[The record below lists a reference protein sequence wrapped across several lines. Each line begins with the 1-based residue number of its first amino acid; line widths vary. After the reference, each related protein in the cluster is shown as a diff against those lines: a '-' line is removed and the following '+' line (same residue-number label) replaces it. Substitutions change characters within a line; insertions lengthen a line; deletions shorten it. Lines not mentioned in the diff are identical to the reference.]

1 MPNDDLGSFPMPQQT
16 PSAPV
21 EPVVADTLVPPPST
35 VVAPISNQEEPPHTE
50 PIMPTMLEDTPPATP
65 PIITPDALP
74 EPQTPPIS
82 STFEETP
89 EEIPSQ
95 QTSSVLVDEHEKL
108 AAANESMIEKQS
120 PSIISQPVPQPESVT
135 PVETP
140 PVAALP
146 PKSRSLAPVIIVVL
160 LIVAGVG
167 LAAAA
172 YLSTQSNKLKEQLSE
187 ITQTLEKQKTILT
200 PTVTPTVF
208 QIPTPTIATQGA
220 IIATP
225 SATPTTI
232 PITNTNQILPLANAA
247 AVLKVAINHSPTAQL
262 ILIKVDNAT
271 DPSTAVTKYFFR
283 EDLTTKKYFFVSIS
297 SNGIPEL
304 IDKQIYVN
312 PDNNIPSLNDAVLT
326 NKMGMDLDE
335 TLKLT
340 YAQCANQEVCIAAPV
355 KAMYINT
362 GSGITWQLSLYTNG
376 LSATPLLIQINA
388 ETKAII
394 YKSPEFSNK

>member
-1 MPNDDLGSFPMPQQT
+1 MPQQT

-21 EPVVADTLVPPPST
+21 EPVVVADTVVPPPPST
-35 VVAPISNQEEPPHTE
+35 AAPISNNQEELSQTE
-50 PIMPTMLEDTPPATP
+50 PIMPTTMEDTPPATP
-65 PIITPDALP
+65 PIISPDALP
-74 EPQTPPIS
+74 PDPQTSPI

-89 EEIPSQ
+89 EEIPSP

-120 PSIISQPVPQPESVT
+120 PPTTSPLAPQSEPVEP

-140 PVAALP
+140 LEAALP
-146 PKSRSLAPVIIVVL
+146 PKPRSLAPLIIVIL

-172 YLSTQSNKLKEQLSE
+172 YLSNQSNKLKVQLSE

-225 SATPTTI
+225 SASPTTMI
-232 PITNTNQILPLANAA
+232 PITNTNEILPLANAA

-271 DPSTAVTKYFFR
+271 DPSTVVTKYFFR

-297 SNGIPEL
+297 RNGIPEL

-312 PDNNIPSLNDAVLT
+312 PDNNIPSLNDAVLA
-326 NKMGMDLDE
+326 NKMGMDLGE

-340 YAQCANQEVCIAAPV
+340 YAQCANQEACTAAPV

-362 GSGITWQLSLYTNG
+362 GSGITWQLSLYTKG
-376 LSATPLLIQINA
+376 LSSTPLLIQINA

-394 YKSPEFSNK
+394 YKSPEFANK

>member
-16 PSAPV
+16 PSAPI
-21 EPVVADTLVPPPST
+21 ESVVADTVAPPPST
-35 VVAPISNQEEPPHTE
+35 APTPNQEEPSQTE
-50 PIMPTMLEDTPPATP
+50 PVMPTTQEGTPPTAPP
-65 PIITPDALP
+65 PIISPEALP
-74 EPQTPPIS
+74 LEPQTPPL

-95 QTSSVLVDEHEKL
+95 LTSSVSADEHEEF
-108 AAANESMIEKQS
+108 AVANESMIEKQS
-120 PSIISQPVPQPESVT
+120 PLISPPAPQPEQT
-135 PVETP
+135 KPVETP
-140 PVAALP
+140 PKAALP

-172 YLSTQSNKLKEQLSE
+172 YLSNQSNKLKTQLSE
-187 ITQTLEKQKTILT
+187 ITQTLEKQKTTLT

-232 PITNTNQILPLANAA
+232 PVTNNTDQTLPLANAA

-271 DPSTAVTKYFFR
+271 DPTTVVTKYFFR

-312 PDNNIPSLNDAVLT
+312 PDNNIPSLNDAVLA

-340 YAQCANQEVCIAAPV
+340 YTQCANQEACTAAPV

-394 YKSPEFSNK
+394 YKSPEFANK

>member
-21 EPVVADTLVPPPST
+21 EPVVADNVAPPPITS
-35 VVAPISNQEEPPHTE
+35 PIPSEEGSPQIE
-50 PIMPTMLEDTPPATP
+50 PIVSTTMENTSPATP
-65 PIITPDALP
+65 PIISPETPTS
-74 EPQTPPIS
+74 EPQTPQFP
-82 STFEETP
+82 TFEETP

-95 QTSSVLVDEHEKL
+95 QISTILVDEHEKL

-120 PSIISQPVPQPESVT
+120 PSLTSQPALQPE
-135 PVETP
+135 PVKPAETP
-140 PVAALP
+140 PEAALP
-146 PKSRSLAPVIIVVL
+146 PKSRSLAPVIIVIL

-172 YLSTQSNKLKEQLSE
+172 YLSSQSNKLKTQLSE

-208 QIPTPTIATQGA
+208 QIPTPTTATQTAVIATS
-220 IIATP
+220 
-225 SATPTTI
+225 SATPTTTTI
-232 PITNTNQILPLANAA
+232 PINTEEILPLTNAA
-247 AVLKVAINHSPTAQL
+247 AVLKVAINHSPNAQL

-271 DPSTAVTKYFFR
+271 DPSTVVTKYFFR

-326 NKMGMDLDE
+326 NKMGMDLGE

-340 YAQCANQEVCIAAPV
+340 YTQCANQTACTSAPV

-362 GSGITWQLSLYTNG
+362 SSGITWQLSLYTNG

-394 YKSPEFSNK
+394 YKSPEFANK